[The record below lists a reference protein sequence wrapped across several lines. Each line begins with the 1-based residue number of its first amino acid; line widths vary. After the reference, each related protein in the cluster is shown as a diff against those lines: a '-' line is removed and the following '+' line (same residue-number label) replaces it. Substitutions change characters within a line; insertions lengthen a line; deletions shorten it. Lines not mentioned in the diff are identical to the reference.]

1 MTSAKTMAFISGYNP
16 FLPGMGRKQEGGER

>member
-1 MTSAKTMAFISGYNP
+1 MTSAKTMAFIPGYKS